1 MAWCHEQS
9 LMLNWMCSL
18 LSSPTSLF
26 SASLCYLP
34 LFSVGGGGVWPLPG
48 GKCDHKSGFLS
59 QRCPGAATS
68 AAPQR
73 QHRGVGHSWEKG
85 WGTQQNQKYK
95 HTSHPSSNYLQLPAD
110 NYFCAHPFHAHRAV
124 SFCLNIHHDLK
135 QHPQL
140 SPLTVFCDFSTFKY
154 LLAKSIAV
162 LKCDL
167 SLLSCAQLPL
177 LGPFLLFT
185 GQGASRRHLPC
196 LTA

>member
-1 MAWCHEQS
+1 MCGHS
-9 LMLNWMCSL
+9 LEVNVT
-18 LSSPTSLF
+18 TSLDF
-26 SASLCYLP
+26 YL
-34 LFSVGGGGVWPLPG
+34 SVAQVQLLQQLLRDNIVGL
-48 GKCDHKSGFLS
+48 D
-59 QRCPGAATS
+59 
-68 AAPQR
+68 AP
-73 QHRGVGHSWEKG
+73 EKRAEVH
-85 WGTQQNQKYK
+85 QQNQKYK
-95 HTSHPSSNYLQLPAD
+95 HTSHPSSNCLQLLAD
-110 NYFCAHPFHAHRAV
+110 NYFCAHPFYVHRAV

-140 SPLTVFCDFSTFKY
+140 SPLTVFCDFITFKY